1 MSKEVPVIID
11 RLLGSMVIEAVDG
24 TRRPATSGGKVKPG
38 ETIIPSKN
46 SACVALGSGFTIAH
60 ILNTKGAG
68 KTTVHVSHPLA
79 RHAKKPKE
87 RLKGTALRLGGK
99 LVLQAQREG
108 VQGVLTY
115 SLIIK
120 L

>member
-1 MSKEVPVIID
+1 MITPVPVIID
-11 RLLGSMVIEAVDG
+11 RLVGKVDIEAADG
-24 TRRPATSGGKVKPG
+24 TDHAATNGIEIQPAEILKPK
-38 ETIIPSKN
+38 KN
-46 SACVALGSGFTIAH
+46 SSCVALGSGFTIAH
-60 ILNTKGAG
+60 ITNTKGAG

-87 RLKGTALRLGGK
+87 RLKGTSLRLGGK

-108 VQGVLTY
+108 AKGVLTY

>member
-1 MSKEVPVIID
+1 MITPVTVIID
-11 RLLGSMVIEAVDG
+11 RLVGSMVIEAVDG
-24 TRRPATSGGKVKPG
+24 TERPATNGGKVKPD
-38 ETIIPSKN
+38 ETLIPKKN

-60 ILNTKGAG
+60 ITNTKGSG

-79 RHAKKPKE
+79 RHPKKPKE
-87 RLKGTALRLGGK
+87 RLKGFSLRLGGK

-108 VQGVLTY
+108 ANGVLTY

>member
-1 MSKEVPVIID
+1 MITQVPVIID
-11 RLLGSMVIEAVDG
+11 RLVGSMVIEAADG
-24 TRRPATSGGKVKPG
+24 TDRPAANGGKVKPG
-38 ETIIPSKN
+38 ETLIPKKN
-46 SACVALGSGFTIAH
+46 SAGVILGSGFTIAH
-60 ILNTKGAG
+60 ITNTKGAG

-87 RLKGTALRLGGK
+87 RLKGFALRLGGK

-108 VQGVLTY
+108 AKGVLTY